1 MTNEKVNV
9 PELRFPG
16 FEGEWEE
23 NKLGDLADIVR
34 GASPRPINDPRWFDN
49 SSEVGWLRISDVTK
63 QNGKIYKLEQKI
75 SEEGQKKTRVLK
87 SRHLLL
93 SIAASVGKPVMN
105 YVSTGV
111 HDGFLIFLKP
121 KFNIEFMFQ
130 WLDNFQEKWQKY
142 GQPGSQVNLNS
153 ELVKSQKIYLPES
166 EEQLRIS
173 DFFSKLDRQI
183 ELEEQKLVKLEQ
195 QKKGYM
201 QKIFSQQLRFKDEN
215 GNDYP
220 DWEEKE
226 LYKILDKII
235 DNRGKTPEVNNVGSY
250 PLLEVNALGYYN
262 PKYDKVTK
270 YINYKTYV
278 NWFRDHIEK
287 DDILFSTVG
296 KTGIVSLMDDKKGAI
311 AQNIVGLR
319 VNQNNDSNF
328 IYFMLSYWENIKKIK
343 RIEMG
348 AVQPSIKV
356 SQFKYLLYSFPSYK
370 EQQKIGNF
378 LFTVDKLIMKSREKI
393 SLLNNFKQ
401 ACLQKMFI

>member
-1 MTNEKVNV
+1 MTNEVKNV

-153 ELVKSQKIYLPES
+153 ELVKSQKMYLTES

-183 ELEEQKLVKLEQ
+183 DLEEQKLEKLEQ

-201 QKIFSQQLRFKDEN
+201 QKIFSQQLRFKDEK

-220 DWEEKE
+220 DWEEKQLGDVTNYSTSKRSSNFYDE
-226 LYKILDKII
+226 LENKGNYSVYDANKEIFKDDTFDAKEKYISILKDGAGAGRLNLRPGMSSVIGTMGYINVVSVNIEYLYYRMTII
-235 DNRGKTPEVNNVGSY
+235 NF
-250 PLLEVNALGYYN
+250 
-262 PKYDKVTK
+262 TK
-270 YINYKTYV
+270 YIIGSTIPHLYYKDYSKEI
-278 NWFRDHIEK
+278 IEIP
-287 DDILFSTVG
+287 DI
-296 KTGIVSLMDDKKGAI
+296 KE
-311 AQNIVGLR
+311 Q
-319 VNQNNDSNF
+319 
-328 IYFMLSYWENIKKIK
+328 KKIGYLFK
-343 RIEMG
+343 KFERRKIL
-348 AVQPSIKV
+348 IK
-356 SQFKYLLYSFPSYK
+356 
-370 EQQKIGNF
+370 
-378 LFTVDKLIMKSREKI
+378 EKI
-393 SLLNNFKQ
+393 DRLKNRKQ
-401 ACLQKMFI
+401 AFLQKMFI